1 MKVVQCIS
9 WKTKC
14 ARKNFK
20 CLATLGLPLR
30 KLGPLILKMQ
40 HSTARQAK
48 QRISTNLV
56 HHWSKKRSFL
66 CVQTN
71 WVCPT
76 GTQRFCKNWL
86 WLESQVVDCDSSGVE
101 SFCEKRDSSRF
112 ESPFV
117 STWFESIPSH
127 QILYSSRVI
136 DSSHAITGKC
146 LYILFHLSLGLEL
159 LNRAFQGSS
168 VHELSN
174 KYYTM
179 GVDRASG
186 CIWAMASEV
195 YNLTK
200 VVPRLSENGDVIK
213 TQIIICAMLSSN
225 FVQGRPKFFAQVPR
239 NCWDQHFQYIHCFYS
254 IQYKF

>member
-1 MKVVQCIS
+1 MCKRTGFVQQELRDFV
-9 WKTKC
+9 KTD
-14 ARKNFK
+14 
-20 CLATLGLPLR
+20 
-30 KLGPLILKMQ
+30 
-40 HSTARQAK
+40 S
-48 QRISTNLV
+48 
-56 HHWSKKRSFL
+56 
-66 CVQTN
+66 
-71 WVCPT
+71 
-76 GTQRFCKNWL
+76 
-86 WLESQVVDCDSSGVE
+86 DSSLKSLTVTQVE
-101 SFCEKRDSSRF
+101 SSHSVKNVTRVDSSHHLSQRDSNQFR
-112 ESPFV
+112 V
-117 STWFESIPSH
+117 TK
-127 QILYSSRVI
+127 YCDSSRVI